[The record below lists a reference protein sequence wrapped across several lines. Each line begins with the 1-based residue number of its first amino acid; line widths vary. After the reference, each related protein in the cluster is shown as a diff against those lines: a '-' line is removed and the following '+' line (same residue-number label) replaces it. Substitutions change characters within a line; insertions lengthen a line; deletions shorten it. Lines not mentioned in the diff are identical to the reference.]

1 MDEDNERLGRL
12 AMMDIVEG
20 LFGTIMEGS
29 MVTLFQNN
37 RQEDKSQNVST
48 SVVSKKT
55 EALVRRGCF
64 W

>member
-48 SVVSKKT
+48 SVVSMKT
-55 EALVRRGCF
+55 RS
-64 W
+64 